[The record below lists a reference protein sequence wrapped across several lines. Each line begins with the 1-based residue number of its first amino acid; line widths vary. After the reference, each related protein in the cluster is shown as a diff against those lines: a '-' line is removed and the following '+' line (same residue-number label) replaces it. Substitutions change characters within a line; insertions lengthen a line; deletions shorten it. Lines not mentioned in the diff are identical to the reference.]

1 MPEGSQGAT
10 CPYDVIG
17 AAIINMKIA
26 KGRKVKA
33 PSPDGKDSAPIRNC
47 GHAAG
52 RPEIIMQS
60 TTRLALL
67 TGAALVATVVAT
79 ATAQAATTACTVE
92 ALTALHVPDVT
103 VQSAHPMP
111 AKDGVPEHCLVDGA
125 LTTRGSG
132 APEGRAGF
140 QLQLP
145 AAWQN
150 RFLFMGVGGNGGSF
164 IPSANAV
171 DRAAALGKGYA
182 TAITDTGHQGRNTD
196 ASWVVDAAGKR
207 DQARATDFFHRA
219 AHQVTVAGKQLA
231 EAFYAAPIAHAYFD
245 GCSTGGRM
253 AMMEAERYPTDYDGI
268 IAGAPAMDYRSLL
281 GRAAVQKAQFSSPEA
296 YIPATL
302 LPAIDAAIRDA
313 CDAADGVK
321 DGMIQNPAHCAWKPE
336 TMVCK
341 TAGQGG
347 CLSAAQA
354 ATLRTYLS
362 PVRDGT
368 GRTLYPGMSPSDIS
382 GPRGIQSWTVG
393 ATPPDFKA
401 PLAPWGADPTAPP
414 SGWSYTRDSM
424 AYWLERGPAVAIT
437 DFDVDAT
444 RAVAGPAAIRAVDAA
459 YAEGVTH
466 DPARL
471 RPFIQQGRKMITYHG
486 FSDPGISPFRTT
498 AFYEA
503 FAKQQGGYPKAQQ
516 SVRLFMV
523 PGMAHCSGGPGPDSF
538 DTLTALENWVERH
551 IAPDA
556 IIATATAPGAP
567 KRTMPLCRFPEQA
580 AYRGTGDM
588 NDAANWSCTPNQALL
603 QRSAA
608 R

>member
-1 MPEGSQGAT
+1 MRIT
-10 CPYDVIG
+10 I
-17 AAIINMKIA
+17 
-26 KGRKVKA
+26 
-33 PSPDGKDSAPIRNC
+33 
-47 GHAAG
+47 
-52 RPEIIMQS
+52 
-60 TTRLALL
+60 TLALL
-67 TGAALVATVVAT
+67 TGTALFAGGSARAAPA
-79 ATAQAATTACTVE
+79 ACTVE
-92 ALTALHVPDVT
+92 GLAGLRIPDVT
-103 VQSAHPMP
+103 IGSASPVD
-111 AKDGVPEHCLVDGA
+111 AKDGAPAYCLVQGA
-125 LTTRGSG
+125 VTTRGSA

-145 AAWQN
+145 AVWQN

-164 IPSANAV
+164 VPSANAV

-207 DQARATDFFHRA
+207 DAAKAVDFFHRA
-219 AHQVTVAGKQLA
+219 AHQVTVAGKRLV
-231 EAFYAAPIAHAYFD
+231 EGFYAGAIAHAYFD

-253 AMMEAERYPTDYDGI
+253 AMMEAERYPTDYDGV

-281 GRAAVQKAQFSSPEA
+281 GRAAVQKAQFSSPAA

-302 LPAIDAAIRDA
+302 LPAVDAAIRA
-313 CDAADGVK
+313 SCDAIDGVK
-321 DGMIQNPAHCAWKPE
+321 DGLIQNPARCSFKPE
-336 TMVCK
+336 TMLCK
-341 TAGQGG
+341 AAGQVD

-362 PVRDGT
+362 PVRDAT
-368 GRTLYPGMSPSDIS
+368 GRVIYPGMSPSDLS

-393 ATPPDFKA
+393 ATAPDFAA

-414 SGWSYTRDSM
+414 SGWSYTRDAL
-424 AYWLERGPAVAIT
+424 AYWLEHGPAVAIK
-437 DFDVDAT
+437 DFDVDPV
-444 RAVAGPAAIRAVDAA
+444 RAVAGAEAIRAVDAA
-459 YAEGVTH
+459 YTEGVTH

-471 RPFIQQGRKMITYHG
+471 KTFVQQGRKMIMYHG

-503 FAKQQGGYPKAQQ
+503 FAKQQGGYARAQQ

-538 DTLTALENWVERH
+538 DTLSALEGWVERQV
-551 IAPDA
+551 APDA
-556 IIATATAPGAP
+556 IMATATAPGAT

-580 AYRGTGDM
+580 AYRGSGDV
-588 NDAANWSCTPNQALL
+588 NDAANWSCTANERLL

-608 R
+608 AR